1 MRFWFGGNV
10 IDYAIDG
17 QSDGKS
23 DKGDSVV
30 SGPPGLAGVT
40 AWTTRTGKT
49 QASDL
54 LPVVGDPAPVVL
66 DGHGA
71 PRPFQGPDGV
81 DSLWLDFGN
90 GAARV
95 HLRGR
100 GRVVLPTATDLPS
113 ALALLNVLRAGLIR
127 AGLAT
132 DN

>member
-1 MRFWFGGNV
+1 VRAWFGGDAV
-10 IDYAIDG
+10 DG
-17 QSDGKS
+17 PPDSRGA
-23 DKGDSVV
+23 SVV
-30 SGPPGLAGVT
+30 FGPPGLTGVT

-49 QASDL
+49 QVTDL
-54 LPVVGDPAPVVL
+54 LPVAGDPAPVVL

-90 GAARV
+90 AATRV
-95 HLRGR
+95 QLRGR
-100 GRVVLPTATDLPS
+100 GRVVLPPSPTDLPS

-127 AGLAT
+127 AGLAA

>member
-1 MRFWFGGNV
+1 MRLWFGGDV
-10 IDYAIDG
+10 IDGPDD
-17 QSDGKS
+17 S
-23 DKGDSVV
+23 KGSSVV

-49 QASDL
+49 QVTDL
-54 LPVVGDPAPVVL
+54 LPFVGDPAPVVL
-66 DGHGA
+66 DGGGG

-95 HLRGR
+95 QVRGR

-113 ALALLNVLRAGLIR
+113 ALILLNTLRAGVIR

-132 DN
+132 DA